1 MKIKCV
7 NCGKKFD
14 TGKYSNICPACST
27 YNKTY
32 DNWLGRELTP
42 EEQAEYDAK
51 YNREPMVHHQ
61 YERYSKDVIDV
72 DFIAPVWLKHTE
84 AYKKNSKV
92 KYVWAGA
99 ILVIIIVLIIVTIVH
114 E

>member
-7 NCGKKFD
+7 NCGKKFNVE
-14 TGKYSNICPACST
+14 KYSNICPTCST

-51 YNREPMVHHQ
+51 YNREPMVYDQ
-61 YERYSKDVIDV
+61 YDKYIV
-72 DFIAPVWLKHTE
+72 DADRLLPDSEKKEKVYKFDPKLILVWAFGIIAP
-84 AYKKNSKV
+84 
-92 KYVWAGA
+92 
-99 ILVIIIVLIIVTIVH
+99 ILIIYFLMLVA
-114 E
+114 